1 MIRILKNTCE
11 LLRVARV
18 LSRHDALF
26 PLEYLRVAPL
36 ILTIAKL
43 VSRCDQGRRPG
54 QRLARALNEAGPS
67 FIKVGQV
74 LATRSDLLGEEM
86 ASDLSELQDRLP
98 PFPGDQARATIED
111 EFGVSLEEL
120 FSDFEEIPVAAASI
134 AQVHYAVTSDGR
146 EVAVKVLRP
155 GIKEAFKRDIE
166 LLRWVAGLIEL
177 GRPDMQRFK
186 LLEIIDMLAETVDL
200 EMDLRFEAAAASELA
215 ENFEGDQNFIVPKVD
230 WSRTGRCILVTERLQ
245 GIPFDDRE
253 ALVAADL
260 DPTEILTKAANAT
273 FHQVF
278 HDGFF
283 HADVHPGN
291 LFVTEEGSIGAV
303 DFGIMGRLD
312 LKTRKILAEILL
324 AFLTRDYRRVAEVH
338 FEAGWVPANRSVDAF
353 TQACRSIAEPILDRP
368 QNEISIARLLGQL
381 FQIAKTFEMETQ
393 PQLLLLQKTML
404 VAEGSAR
411 KLDPG
416 ANMWFLARPLIE
428 EWAHS
433 NLGAEAQVR
442 DAVEGLTGALG
453 RLPHIIDGIEER
465 SGLNS
470 NGHVRL
476 HPDSINSLKRGSS
489 TKWPIFLG
497 VWLLAAVLMLTLILR

>member
-1 MIRILKNTCE
+1 VIRILKNTCE

-253 ALVAADL
+253 ALVAANL

-312 LKTRKILAEILL
+312 LKTRKILAEMLL
-324 AFLTRDYRRVAEVH
+324 AFLTRNYRRAAEVH

-381 FQIAKTFEMETQ
+381 FQIAQTFEMEVQ

-428 EWAHS
+428 GWARE
-433 NLGAEAQVR
+433 NLGPEAQVR
-442 DAVEGLTGALG
+442 DAVEGLTGALS
-453 RLPHIIDGIEER
+453 RLPRIIDGIEES

-470 NGHVRL
+470 YGYVRL

-489 TKWPIFLG
+489 TKRPIFLG